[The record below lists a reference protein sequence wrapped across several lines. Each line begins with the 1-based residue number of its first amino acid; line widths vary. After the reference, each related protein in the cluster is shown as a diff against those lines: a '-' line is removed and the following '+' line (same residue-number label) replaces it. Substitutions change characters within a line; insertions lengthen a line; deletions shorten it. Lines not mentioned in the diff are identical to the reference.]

1 MYYELFLYLI
11 KEDLYIH
18 YVLSIFHLE
27 YLPYHFHILS
37 IYIHFYLYFQ
47 ILYTTLLYKYL
58 YYIFLMH
65 LLMNIKRIFS
75 EHLFCLETNSCTLA
89 EMSWFILISDLLIR
103 ISTFDLR
110 HHSHKKRHIHLPKA
124 HRILVLFWVWYV
136 RNLFEQTSH
145 LPQNIYKNL
154 FNFITWY

>member
-1 MYYELFLYLI
+1 MNSKQCVCTRACLYEVCSWLTRPHTALD
-11 KEDLYIH
+11 K
-18 YVLSIFHLE
+18 
-27 YLPYHFHILS
+27 
-37 IYIHFYLYFQ
+37 IYIRILLILKNQ
-47 ILYTTLLYKYL
+47 I
-58 YYIFLMH
+58 LMH
-65 LLMNIKRIFS
+65 LSMNIKKTFS
-75 EHLFCLETNSCTLA
+75 EHLFCLEANSGTLA
-89 EMSWFILISDLLIR
+89 EMSWFVLFSDLLIN

-136 RNLFEQTSH
+136 RNLFEQTLH